1 MKANDSRRGIGIFGS
16 VPVYALPKIN
26 SVNELKALVGIS
38 SYQGTNEEA
47 FPSLEKLAKRI
58 GLSPAATSTA
68 VSGLVRKDLVGRK
81 RNYGRVNT
89 YFLLYETESKQEI
102 REHNNME
109 RKKARAKLLAE
120 NIEKHNLK
128 SQSFE
133 SLEYSKVSNVSYSNS
148 SNVDDSKVSND
159 ILKEQLKEHN
169 TRYNPETFRTN
180 VISETKA
187 PEPFKTLTDS
197 LKEIAMRNNLAYS
210 LDRKNEG
217 LFQNKLSIEMS
228 QTNEQILAQAYRF
241 EEIIRKEP
249 TLTWLKNDA
258 FGFKFLQFNWGK
270 IDSWH
275 LSKKPIR
282 KLSLV
287 QKEDTS
293 YYDESK
299 KGIAPTLEQL
309 ERMYK

>member
-1 MKANDSRRGIGIFGS
+1 MKQPFQPNTTQTPNFLFDSLMSKCAKHPARFFVLCAIVRKTYGWHKNEDHLAISQIMELTGLTRNAVRDALRYWIKEKAIKLISKGDGRKVSKYRCLLYDYIATNKVNESPSGGQSDDSRGS
-16 VPVYALPKIN
+16 VSHPLGGQ
-26 SVNELKALVGIS
+26 SVTPQN
-38 SYQGTNEEA
+38 TN
-47 FPSLEKLAKRI
+47 K
-58 GLSPAATSTA
+58 T
-68 VSGLVRKDLVGRK
+68 
-81 RNYGRVNT
+81 
-89 YFLLYETESKQEI
+89 
-102 REHNNME
+102 
-109 RKKARAKLLAE
+109 
-120 NIEKHNLK
+120 
-128 SQSFE
+128 
-133 SLEYSKVSNVSYSNS
+133 NS
-148 SNVDDSKVSND
+148 SK
-159 ILKEQLKEHN
+159 LTHQKEE
-169 TRYNPETFRTN
+169 YNPETFRTN

-187 PEPFKTLTDS
+187 PEPVKTLTDS

-228 QTNEQILAQAYRF
+228 QTNEHILAQAYRF
-241 EEIIRKEP
+241 EEILRKEP

>member
-68 VSGLVRKDLVGRK
+68 VSGLVRKNIVSRK
-81 RNYGRVNT
+81 RTKWQNNSYQV
-89 YFLLYETESKQEI
+89 LYETESQNEI
-102 REHNNME
+102 KENNREQKRKE
-109 RKKARAKLLAE
+109 RYERLQK
-120 NIEKHNLK
+120 NIEIHNEK
-128 SQSFE
+128 INTFE
-133 SLEYSKVSNVSYSNS
+133 SLEYSKVSNVNDSNS
-148 SNVDDSKVSND
+148 SNTGRSNSSND
-159 ILKEQLKEHN
+159 IIKEQLKEHN
-169 TRYNPETFRTN
+169 TRYNQETFRTN

-187 PEPFKTLTDS
+187 PEPFKTLSDS